1 MFLKLWY
8 HNSESMISLLRDIID
23 IWYHRQYHMQNHIWY
38 HEIKTMISYFCIYD
52 ISNSWYHRPMISHMI
67 TSMISPMISQS
78 IPTLTQFCKQMIS
91 MWVYRIAQRAEL
103 GRGEEWNL
111 TLARSGKL
119 RNELWKSWMA
129 CALRPAL
136 RWQRLHGQG
145 WWCRRIAVGP
155 LRRDE
160 LSTTLEVKQA
170 ACHRGVEK
178 KMVMIRARRRA
189 RGGYLRL
196 RAQKSLHS
204 AGLPAAQLYWIPSS
218 CIHRAFSYGFRGA
231 RAQVP
236 ARAQA
241 KLGRMNR
248 GKTGDGGGQCVPR
261 RSKIFCWLGCSRFW
275 STVVSPSFSDSFFS
289 NRTFDWKLP
298 ASPIKKI
305 SW

>member
-23 IWYHRQYHMQNHIWY
+23 ISYHRQYHMQNHIWY

-52 ISNSWYHRPMISHMI
+52 ISITWYHRPMISHMI

-78 IPTLTQFCKQMIS
+78 LTQFCKQMIS

-129 CALRPAL
+129 CALRQAL

-145 WWCRRIAVGP
+145 WWCRRIAVCP

-178 KMVMIRARRRA
+178 KMVMIRERRRA
-189 RGGYLRL
+189 RGGYLTL
-196 RAQKSLHS
+196 RPQKSLHS
-204 AGLPAAQLYWIPSS
+204 AGLPAADLYWIPSS
-218 CIHRAFSYGFRGA
+218 CIS
-231 RAQVP
+231 
-236 ARAQA
+236 

-248 GKTGDGGGQCVPR
+248 GETGDGGGQCVPR

-275 STVVSPSFSDSFFS
+275 STVSPSFSDSFFS